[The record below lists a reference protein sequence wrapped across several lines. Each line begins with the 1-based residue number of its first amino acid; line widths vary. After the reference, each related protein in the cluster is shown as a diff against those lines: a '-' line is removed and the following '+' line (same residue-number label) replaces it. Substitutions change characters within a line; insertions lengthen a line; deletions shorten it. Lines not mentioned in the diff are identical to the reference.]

1 MATTM
6 SSSRTVKPA
15 LRRGRRSGLPAAD
28 ICVFALATRLAEV
41 PGDVEARLRHG
52 FALCLG
58 RPPTPPELAALR
70 RHHDDQL
77 ALGDARAALLATA
90 RLLLN
95 LDEFITRE

>member
-1 MATTM
+1 VACLQRER
-6 SSSRTVKPA
+6 SNSPLQA
-15 LRRGRRSGLPAAD
+15 LTLLNDPVFFAAAE
-28 ICVFALATRLAEV
+28 ALATRLAEV
-41 PGDVEARLRHG
+41 PGDVDARLRHG
-52 FALCLG
+52 FVLCLG
-58 RPPTPPELAALR
+58 RPPTPPELTALR